1 MSEARDDS
9 VQIMNVPFNQT
20 QNTPYEQMRGTP
32 DISYARIDQSSEGN
46 NPVIVQKF
54 KSKPP

>member
-46 NPVIVQKF
+46 NPAIVQK
-54 KSKPP
+54 